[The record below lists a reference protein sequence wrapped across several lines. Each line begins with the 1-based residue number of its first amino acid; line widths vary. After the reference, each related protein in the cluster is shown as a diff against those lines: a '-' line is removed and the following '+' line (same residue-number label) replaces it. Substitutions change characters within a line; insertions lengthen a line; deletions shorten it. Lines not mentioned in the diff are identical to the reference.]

1 MQTTEKRERRLEAPQ
16 SPGCCTVD
24 QIAVWR
30 GATNSSEQAFAKPGQ
45 GRRRDLAVTRGER
58 GERAGSW
65 RMGWNARYFR
75 MLRGF
80 PEASR
85 ACADALGEG

>member
-30 GATNSSEQAFAKPGQ
+30 GATNSSEQAFANLVK
-45 GRRRDLAVTRGER
+45 
-58 GERAGSW
+58 AGGAISQ
-65 RMGWNARYFR
+65 
-75 MLRGF
+75 
-80 PEASR
+80 
-85 ACADALGEG
+85 